1 MGNSN
6 ISMILK
12 RGLAVAFDFDGV
24 IHKYSEGWKDGS
36 IYDEPNMNVV
46 YFMSILMKMGIPVFI
61 LSTRDPDQINMWWV
75 KQHFS
80 IRSIVMDDKTT
91 FWKRTDIV
99 GITKTKLPAQLYID
113 DRAYNYHGQTVGEM
127 LFDFV
132 EKEKKNEDY

>member
-132 EKEKKNEDY
+132 EKGVAYD

>member
-1 MGNSN
+1 MSDSN
-6 ISMILK
+6 ILMKLK
-12 RGLAVAFDFDGV
+12 RGHAVAFDFDGV

-46 YFMSILMKMGIPVFI
+46 DFMAILMKMGIPVFI
-61 LSTRDPDQINMWWV
+61 LSTRDPDQINMWWR
-75 KQHFS
+75 KQHFPIS
-80 IRSIVMDDKTT
+80 SIVMDDDQK

-113 DRAYNYHGQTVGEM
+113 DRAYNYHGQSVGEM

-132 EKEKKNEDY
+132 E

>member
-6 ISMILK
+6 ILMILK

-46 YFMSILMKMGIPVFI
+46 DFMAILMKMGIPVFI
-61 LSTRDPDQINMWWV
+61 LSTRDPDQINMWWG
-75 KQHFS
+75 KQHFPIS
-80 IRSIVMDDKTT
+80 SIVMDNKTT

-132 EKEKKNEDY
+132 E

>member
-1 MGNSN
+1 MSDSN
-6 ISMILK
+6 ILMTLK

-46 YFMSILMKMGIPVFI
+46 DFMVILMKMGIPVFI
-61 LSTRDPDQINMWWV
+61 LSTRDPDQINMWWR
-75 KQHFS
+75 KQQFPIS
-80 IRSIVMDDKTT
+80 SIVMDDDPK

-113 DRAYNYHGQTVGEM
+113 DRAYNYHGQSVGEM
-127 LFDFV
+127 LFDFI
-132 EKEKKNEDY
+132 K